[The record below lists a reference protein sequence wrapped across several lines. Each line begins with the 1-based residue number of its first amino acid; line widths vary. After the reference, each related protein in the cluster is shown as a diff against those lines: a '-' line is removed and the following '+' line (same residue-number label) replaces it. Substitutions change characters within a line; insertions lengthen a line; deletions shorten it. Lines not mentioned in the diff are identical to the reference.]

1 MAWLTNISIKMQL
14 FLIGIIAV
22 IGLVTVG
29 LISFSSATKQ
39 AAIQEVGIEE
49 AQHLSNIND
58 IRNGFLLERRIEKDF
73 FLRLEPKYVKRH
85 AEVAKEIM
93 PLFGMLKEHPEN
105 ESAAELIDQ
114 VEVGFISYVDQFQKL
129 VQLSETIGLTPKKGL
144 RGDLRAAVHKVEANL
159 NTFDQPRLS
168 VVMLMMRRH
177 EKDFFLRLDPKY
189 IDKMGARNKEF
200 TQLLGLAPIS
210 LETKTQIKAEMAT
223 YIKDFKAV
231 SAAMLGQIEAKS
243 KLSKIFTEIS
253 PKLDAMGEIT
263 LATAKAATVH
273 MQENSSNTLYLMAVS
288 LGVIIFTV
296 LAATLLIGRAI
307 SSPIILITKSM
318 KLLATGNMDA
328 EVPARGQKNEI
339 GEMIN
344 AIHVFKENGLKVQAM
359 DKDKQLSDQA
369 SAKMMEDLGINF
381 GRVVDAAIAGDFS
394 GRVPTDFAD
403 AEINQ
408 LASSVNNLV
417 STVDSGLSQTGKVL
431 SALANSDFTQRVD
444 GQFQGAF
451 AKLQDDTN
459 HVADNL
465 SEIIGGLREA
475 SLSVKSTSGEIQN
488 SSESL
493 SRRTETQ
500 AASVEQTA
508 AAVEEITATVQTSTE
523 RAEEAGK
530 LVSKTKASAEHSGEI
545 VREAVNAMGR
555 IENSSGEISKIIS
568 VIDEISF
575 QTNLLA
581 LNAGVEAARAGDA
594 GRGFAVV
601 AQEVR
606 ELAQRSAAAAKEIK
620 VLINASGEEVKNGV
634 KLVNETGSALESMV
648 GEVQEINQ
656 HVSAIVDAAREQ
668 LTALQEINH
677 SVNTIDEGTQQNAAM
692 AEESTA
698 ASRVLAN
705 DVAKID
711 DMLNQFNVGTQ
722 IQNYYDDSE
731 PQLVANG

>member
-1 MAWLTNISIKMQL
+1 MVWLKNIKIKLQL
-14 FLIGIIAV
+14 FLIGMITV
-22 IGLVTVG
+22 TGLVAVG
-29 LISFSSATKQ
+29 LISFSSASKQ
-39 AAIQEVGIEE
+39 TAIQDVQIGE
-49 AQHLSNIND
+49 AQNLSNINA
-58 IRNGFLLERRIEKDF
+58 IKNGFLLERRNEKDF
-73 FLRLEPKYVKRH
+73 LLQHKSKDVQLH
-85 AEVAKEIM
+85 AETASKIM
-93 PLFGMLKEHPEN
+93 PLFGMLRDHPTN
-105 ESAAELIDQ
+105 TSSLELIDQ
-114 VEVGFISYVDQFQKL
+114 VESGFISYVGQFKKL
-129 VQLSETIGLTPKKGL
+129 VHLRETIGFTQNDGL
-144 RGDLRAAVHKVEANL
+144 RGELRAAVREAEENI
-159 NTFDQPRLS
+159 NAFDQPRLT
-168 VVMLMMRRH
+168 VMMLTMRRH
-177 EKDFFLRLDPKY
+177 EKDFFLWLDPKY
-189 IDKMGARNKEF
+189 IKKMDVDFTEF
-200 TQLLGLAPIS
+200 EQLLVTTPIPI
-210 LETKTQIKAEMAT
+210 ETKSQIKAEMAT
-223 YIKDFKAV
+223 YIKDFKVV
-231 SAAMLGQIEAKS
+231 SAAMLEEVVAKS
-243 KLSKIFTEIS
+243 KLSKLYADVS
-253 PKLDAMGEIT
+253 PKLDEMSEIT
-263 LATAKAATVH
+263 VAVANAATANMLA
-273 MQENSSNTLYLMAVS
+273 NSSNTFKLMAIS
-288 LGVIIFTV
+288 IAVIIVSV
-296 LAATLLIGRAI
+296 LAMTLLISNAI
-307 SSPIILITKSM
+307 SSPIISITKSM
-318 KLLATGNMDA
+318 KLLAAGNMDA

-359 DKDKQLSDQA
+359 DKDKQLGDRA

-444 GQFQGAF
+444 GEFQGAF
-451 AKLQDDTN
+451 AKLRDDTN

-465 SEIIGGLREA
+465 SEIIVGLREA

-500 AASVEQTA
+500 AASVEETA

-698 ASRVLAN
+698 ASHVLAN

-711 DMLNQFNVGTQ
+711 DMLNQFSVGTQ
-722 IQNYYDDSE
+722 MQNYYDDSE